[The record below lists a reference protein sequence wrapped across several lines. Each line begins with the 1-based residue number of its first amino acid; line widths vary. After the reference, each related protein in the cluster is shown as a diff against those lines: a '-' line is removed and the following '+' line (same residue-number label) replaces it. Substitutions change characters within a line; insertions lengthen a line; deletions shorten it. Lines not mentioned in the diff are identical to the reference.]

1 MNKIIHITKY
11 SIFLLCSKLTFA
23 STTTGITQI
32 DHNTTLGETIL
43 TVAAKW
49 GGVGLLVAA
58 GVMFGMG
65 KMKGEALG
73 MAFYLL
79 IGLGLI
85 SAGFG
90 WWATGSGFGSGFSF

>member
-1 MNKIIHITKY
+1 MKKLYLFTALWLY
-11 SIFLLCSKLTFA
+11 SFAVFA
-23 STTTGITQI
+23 STTTGIAQI
-32 DHNTTLGETIL
+32 DNNTTIGESIL

-58 GVMFGMG
+58 GVMFGLG

-73 MAFYLL
+73 FAFYLL

>member
-1 MNKIIHITKY
+1 MA
-11 SIFLLCSKLTFA
+11 FA

-32 DHNTTLGETIL
+32 DENTGIGEKIL
-43 TVAAKW
+43 TVAGKW

-73 MAFYLL
+73 FAFYLL

-90 WWATGSGFGSGFSF
+90 WWATGSGFGNGFAF

>member
-1 MNKIIHITKY
+1 LKKIYLFIT
-11 SIFLLCSKLTFA
+11 FLLYSFMAFA
-23 STTTGITQI
+23 STTTGIQQI
-32 DHNTTLGETIL
+32 DHNATIAESIL
-43 TVAAKW
+43 TVTAKW

-58 GVMFGMG
+58 GVMFGLG

-73 MAFYLL
+73 FAFYLL

-90 WWATGSGFGSGFSF
+90 WWATGSGFGEGFSF